1 MESKEIILLLLT
13 FTVVGF
19 SIYRKYIQK
28 DKGKMGSSPRP
39 QSGSLL
45 SSHSKDDD
53 YEPYS
58 KK

>member
-1 MESKEIILLLLT
+1 MESKEIIILILT
-13 FTVVGF
+13 ITVAGF
-19 SIYRKYIQK
+19 AIYRKYIQK